1 MRGADLISDLCD
13 DVLVRILELLPDA
26 GDAAR
31 TAALSRRWRGLWTRL
46 PALRFDSGSRPEF
59 SAGNGGA
66 HATALRYVAFVD
78 DALALRAAKPEPAV
92 EHLAISFAV
101 KRPVPPRVVVEAA
114 QEWIHDA
121 VRHAVRSFTLE
132 LHLPMDYIRK
142 PGMTKEKSAMVLDG
156 FAGSAKL
163 ETMRLALGGAIV
175 QLPAA
180 ATFRSLTE
188 LTLEA
193 IDINIASGDGRLLD
207 RLLSSAC
214 CPQLQKLRLKELMLA
229 WQDKFLL
236 EACSLLEMSCED
248 VGGLGPYD
256 MELRTPSLRVLRM
269 VSIGVPGEFKI
280 SAPRLEEIV
289 FLQCLPLYI
298 EVDGELPCMRSLKVE
313 LYSHGYAEAGQNDFS
328 ISLLTAC
335 CTSVR
340 CLDVDLHVTERE
352 EEQELIDIIYGQ
364 IPHFPHVV
372 SLAICLTLWE
382 LHSNRVG
389 VAEILTKCSNLK
401 YLCISNK
408 MEQDVGT
415 LELHNFLCDHPDYW
429 KLHDISLARLQEV
442 EFMGLAGT
450 DCELRFMQA
459 VLRTSTQLQKVT
471 VSFDPEYMMKSGRD
485 AIALIPPLRGGKWT
499 PRSAYLSYEWKY
511 CPE

>member
-236 EACSLLEMSCED
+236 EACSLLELSCED

-340 CLDVDLHVTERE
+340 CLDVDLHVTE
-352 EEQELIDIIYGQ
+352 
-364 IPHFPHVV
+364 
-372 SLAICLTLWE
+372 
-382 LHSNRVG
+382 
-389 VAEILTKCSNLK
+389 
-401 YLCISNK
+401 
-408 MEQDVGT
+408 EQDVGT